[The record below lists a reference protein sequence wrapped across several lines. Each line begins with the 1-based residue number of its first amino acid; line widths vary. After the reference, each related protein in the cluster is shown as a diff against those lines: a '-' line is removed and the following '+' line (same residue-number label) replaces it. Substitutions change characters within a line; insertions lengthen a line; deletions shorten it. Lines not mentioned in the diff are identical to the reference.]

1 MNVANRY
8 SVTLDVNKAKYTINS
23 PIGLREGDSGTATIV
38 ATILDNG
45 ATYSGMTSAQFFAQK
60 PDGTAVA
67 TDPATVSGNTI
78 TYKVTNNLTT
88 ASGHIV
94 NAYFL
99 INKSV
104 STESFEIN
112 IHPSITLHGPST
124 DYIPGLNDLTRVWQ
138 QTINEWQG
146 KFDELK
152 AQLENTDYSQ
162 VIKDSLNTALDEAKE
177 AYQAQFNQAVSEVN
191 DTIKALEAKGVEAD
205 TEIAKLKTKQD
216 NAETV
221 ADSLQATVDQ
231 LNKKILDIDKWLDS
245 LHDEFT
251 AKNETYMKSMQA
263 ELTRKLADMKASSDS
278 ALNVVK
284 GNISTA
290 QTDIDGLDSKITELK
305 GILKE
310 VSDSVADI
318 NVPQI
323 KADVDSAN
331 ANATQALKDVE
342 SKAGKQELTQ
352 LTTDLVNDQ
361 YVDVYASG
369 NPSDTV
375 KIDFVGKKQ
384 GDGLP
389 YKAFILNEA
398 INDSTDS
405 STATKAYTT
414 PEFDKEELS
423 DARYDG
429 ITKFTTP
436 HEVNWNGTTGFKPVL
451 VQISPS
457 SFPANITIN
466 MPNDKGDHTGRGST
480 YSGYGK
486 VVITSNSTKKIFVP
500 RKIADFKNITKDG
513 DNYTFK
519 LNDSNS
525 DLLVDGSFWVIV
537 AIKSET
543 NAGIMFGWNGAESKI
558 VYPNNNIQKQLSSN
572 FVKRSELNT
581 SEYIKKTD
589 VDANYI
595 KKTDVATNYVKKS
608 ELNTLVDLTKYP
620 TTEDMNKAIALAFV
634 DMPTNTGVNNA
645 IHDALK
651 AYVATADLKQANY
664 NAGFNSDWY
673 GTEAEYNAI
682 TTKDAHVNYH
692 TKEEG

>member
-1 MNVANRY
+1 MANRY

-45 ATYSGMTSAQFFAQK
+45 AAYSGMTSAQLFAQK

-112 IHPSITLHGPST
+112 IQPSITLHGPST

-162 VIKDSLNTALDEAKE
+162 VIKDSLNSALDKAKE
-177 AYQAQFNQAVSEVN
+177 AYQGEFNAAVVDVN
-191 DTIKALEAKGVEAD
+191 KTVKTLQDKGVEAD

-263 ELTRKLADMKASSDS
+263 ELTKKLADMKASSDN
-278 ALNVVK
+278 ALNTVK

-290 QTDIDGLDSKITELK
+290 QSDIDGIDNKIVSLNQVLANVSK
-305 GILKE
+305 
-310 VSDSVADI
+310 SVADI

-323 KADVDSAN
+323 KADVDA
-331 ANATQALKDVE
+331 ANATANKALTAVD
-342 SKAGKQELTQ
+342 SKADKTALT
-352 LTTDLVNDQ
+352 
-361 YVDVYASG
+361 A
-369 NPSDTV
+369 
-375 KIDFVGKKQ
+375 
-384 GDGLP
+384 
-389 YKAFILNEA
+389 
-398 INDSTDS
+398 
-405 STATKAYTT
+405 
-414 PEFDKEELS
+414 
-423 DARYDG
+423 
-429 ITKFTTP
+429 
-436 HEVNWNGTTGFKPVL
+436 
-451 VQISPS
+451 
-457 SFPANITIN
+457 
-466 MPNDKGDHTGRGST
+466 
-480 YSGYGK
+480 
-486 VVITSNSTKKIFVP
+486 
-500 RKIADFKNITKDG
+500 
-513 DNYTFK
+513 
-519 LNDSNS
+519 
-525 DLLVDGSFWVIV
+525 
-537 AIKSET
+537 
-543 NAGIMFGWNGAESKI
+543 
-558 VYPNNNIQKQLSSN
+558 
-572 FVKRSELNT
+572 
-581 SEYIKKTD
+581 
-589 VDANYI
+589 
-595 KKTDVATNYVKKS
+595 NYVKKS
-608 ELNTLVDLTKYP
+608 ELNTLVDLTQM
-620 TTEDMNKAIALAFV
+620 TTNKNDIAKLRSDMDATKDPYNIGGRNYLLDTGTSHIIKGLNTDNQNSGGDYYLSVKNTAALFK
-634 DMPTNTGVNNA
+634 NTLNA
-645 IHDALK
+645 TISFDW
-651 AYVATADLKQANY
+651 VATSDATGRFYLQFNDSPWDFPGQASITVDKNHLSGHYSYSFAVPESVRTDHGVASGVCPILDNFVGSITFSNAKLELGTIPTDWAPAPEDYATKDEVAKFKDDLQKYADQKIADLIDGALTSYLKKADLKQANY
-664 NAGFNSDWY
+664 DAGFHSDWF
-673 GTEAEYNAI
+673 GTEAQYSN
-682 TTKDAHVNYH
+682 TSHDANVNYH

>member
-45 ATYSGMTSAQFFAQK
+45 ADYSGMTSAQFFAQK

-88 ASGHIV
+88 ASGHVI

-162 VIKDSLNTALDEAKE
+162 VIKDSLNSTLDEAKE
-177 AYQAQFNQAVSEVN
+177 AYQGEFNSAVADVN
-191 DTIKALEAKGVEAD
+191 KTVKTLQEKGVEAD

-231 LNKKILDIDKWLDS
+231 LNKKILDINKWLDS

-263 ELTRKLADMKASSDS
+263 ELTEKLADMKASSDS
-278 ALNVVK
+278 ALNTVK

-290 QTDIDGLDSKITELK
+290 QSDIDGIDNKIVSLNQTLADVSK
-305 GILKE
+305 
-310 VSDSVADI
+310 SVADI
-318 NVPQI
+318 NAPQI
-323 KADVDSAN
+323 KADVDT
-331 ANATQALKDVE
+331 ANATANKALTAVE
-342 SKAGKQELTQ
+342 SKADKTALTAYVP
-352 LTTDLVNDQ
+352 LTKLTEYMTSVN
-361 YVDVYASG
+361 
-369 NPSDTV
+369 
-375 KIDFVGKKQ
+375 ID
-384 GDGLP
+384 
-389 YKAFILNEA
+389 N
-398 INDSTDS
+398 
-405 STATKAYTT
+405 
-414 PEFDKEELS
+414 
-423 DARYDG
+423 
-429 ITKFTTP
+429 
-436 HEVNWNGTTGFKPVL
+436 
-451 VQISPS
+451 
-457 SFPANITIN
+457 
-466 MPNDKGDHTGRGST
+466 
-480 YSGYGK
+480 
-486 VVITSNSTKKIFVP
+486 
-500 RKIADFKNITKDG
+500 
-513 DNYTFK
+513 
-519 LNDSNS
+519 
-525 DLLVDGSFWVIV
+525 
-537 AIKSET
+537 
-543 NAGIMFGWNGAESKI
+543 
-558 VYPNNNIQKQLSSN
+558 
-572 FVKRSELNT
+572 
-581 SEYIKKTD
+581 
-589 VDANYI
+589 NYI
-595 KKTDVATNYVKKS
+595 KKSDVDNNYVKKS
-608 ELNTLVDLTKYP
+608 ELNTLVDLSKY
-620 TTEDMNKAIALAFV
+620 TTTVDMNKAISTAVAGTVTETKVNSLISTAVNGLVNESKVNTLISSAL
-634 DMPTNTGVNNA
+634 
-645 IHDALK
+645 ISYLK
-651 AYVATADLKQANY
+651 KADLKQANY
-664 NAGFNSDWY
+664 DAGFHSDWF
-673 GTEAEYNAI
+673 GTEAQYSS
-682 TTKDAHVNYH
+682 TSHDANVNYH

>member
-1 MNVANRY
+1 MNVANKY

-45 ATYSGMTSAQFFAQK
+45 ADYSGMTSAQFFAQK

-88 ASGHIV
+88 ASGHVI

-162 VIKDSLNTALDEAKE
+162 VIKDSLNSTLDEAKE
-177 AYQAQFNQAVSEVN
+177 TYQGEFNSAVADVN
-191 DTIKALEAKGVEAD
+191 KTVKTLQDKGVEAD
-205 TEIAKLKTKQD
+205 TEIAELKTKQD

-231 LNKKILDIDKWLDS
+231 LNKKILDIDNWLDS

-263 ELTRKLADMKASSDS
+263 ELTKKLADMKASSDS

-290 QTDIDGLDSKITELK
+290 QSDIDGIDNKIVSLNQALADVSKN
-305 GILKE
+305 
-310 VSDSVADI
+310 VADI

-342 SKAGKQELTQ
+342 SKADKTALTAYVP
-352 LTTDLVNDQ
+352 LTKLTEYMTSVN
-361 YVDVYASG
+361 
-369 NPSDTV
+369 
-375 KIDFVGKKQ
+375 ID
-384 GDGLP
+384 
-389 YKAFILNEA
+389 
-398 INDSTDS
+398 
-405 STATKAYTT
+405 
-414 PEFDKEELS
+414 
-423 DARYDG
+423 
-429 ITKFTTP
+429 
-436 HEVNWNGTTGFKPVL
+436 
-451 VQISPS
+451 
-457 SFPANITIN
+457 
-466 MPNDKGDHTGRGST
+466 
-480 YSGYGK
+480 
-486 VVITSNSTKKIFVP
+486 
-500 RKIADFKNITKDG
+500 KN
-513 DNYTFK
+513 
-519 LNDSNS
+519 
-525 DLLVDGSFWVIV
+525 
-537 AIKSET
+537 
-543 NAGIMFGWNGAESKI
+543 
-558 VYPNNNIQKQLSSN
+558 
-572 FVKRSELNT
+572 
-581 SEYIKKTD
+581 YIKKTD

-608 ELNTLVDLTKYP
+608 ELNTLVDLSKY
-620 TTEDMNKAIALAFV
+620 TTTVDMNKAISTAVAGTLKSADVNALIA
-634 DMPTNTGVNNA
+634 T
-645 IHDALK
+645 ALK
-651 AYVATADLKQANY
+651 DYLKTSDLKQANY
-664 NAGFNSDWY
+664 TAGFNSDWY
-673 GTEAEYNAI
+673 GTEAQYNAI